1 MNSWGMLKLG
11 QLLLNLS
18 EISSSLYLAWIQVI
32 KYVIYATEPHTG
44 CFGIL
49 KNSDVSWLMS
59 LNANGSA
66 TLVTVAVPETCCLI
80 SPLNS
85 K

>member
-1 MNSWGMLKLG
+1 MNSWVMLKLG

-18 EISSSLYLAWIQVI
+18 EVSSSLYLAWIQVI
-32 KYVIYATEPHTG
+32 STTYRMFWNPQ
-44 CFGIL
+44 
-49 KNSDVSWLMS
+49 NSDVSWLMS

-80 SPLNS
+80 YPLNS